1 MKVKD
6 LIKKLSKFDGE
17 MVVLG
22 EFDQDGDDFIVKV
35 DIKKV
40 YKGDGFDDC
49 GGYEKGSE
57 DDKFCI
63 IKLDI

>member
-6 LIKKLSKFDGE
+6 LIKKLEKFDGE

-40 YKGDGFDDC
+40 YKGDGFGDDDNFTDD
-49 GGYEKGSE
+49 E
-57 DDKFCI
+57 DERFCI
-63 IKLDI
+63 IKLGY